1 MSLAPETR
9 VYFVIDARSFYASV
23 EAVDRGLD
31 PMEVDLVVADAS
43 RTEKTICLAV
53 SPHLKA
59 RGVKNRCRLFDVPKD
74 PNIVIAPPRMRRY
87 IEIAAGIYGIYLKYI
102 SKDDIHV
109 YSIDEC
115 ILDVTTYLKLY
126 GIRAKDFA
134 LKLMKEIQDTY
145 GIPTTAG
152 IGTNMYLAKVASGLL
167 AKHDPQGIGWL
178 TEERFLQKCSS
189 IRPLSQFWMISS
201 ATEQR
206 LAKHGIL
213 DMQGIRDA
221 DEDVLYKEFGINAEL
236 LIDHA
241 YGREPTR
248 MIDIKQYKS
257 QSRSIS
263 TNQILACPYSF
274 RDAELIVKEMIESL
288 CLDMARKGLVS
299 SRLGIGLLLD
309 GHTRGN
315 YRADIH
321 FVVDIQGKGNLAT
334 LFLPGAVE
342 TYRRKVPRDAQV
354 KSVAVSFANVA
365 EGEGE
370 TYSLFDDTDEITKQK
385 NLRDSLLEI
394 EKKYGKNAVLKG
406 ADFTAK
412 ATRRER
418 NTFIGGHN
426 GGDEDA

>member
-1 MSLAPETR
+1 MAEEYS
-9 VYFVIDARSFYASV
+9 
-23 EAVDRGLD
+23 
-31 PMEVDLVVADAS
+31 
-43 RTEKTICLAV
+43 ICLDIGGTKVLGAIFDKNEK
-53 SPHLKA
+53 PIYRLKKKT
-59 RGVKNRCRLFDVPKD
+59 RSGGDSSENVEQ
-74 PNIVIAPPRMRRY
+74 VI
-87 IEIAAGIYGIYLKYI
+87 I
-102 SKDDIHV
+102 S
-109 YSIDEC
+109 
-115 ILDVTTYLKLY
+115 
-126 GIRAKDFA
+126 
-134 LKLMKEIQDTY
+134 
-145 GIPTTAG
+145 
-152 IGTNMYLAKVASGLL
+152 
-167 AKHDPQGIGWL
+167 
-178 TEERFLQKCSS
+178 
-189 IRPLSQFWMISS
+189 
-201 ATEQR
+201 
-206 LAKHGIL
+206 
-213 DMQGIRDA
+213 
-221 DEDVLYKEFGINAEL
+221 
-236 LIDHA
+236 
-241 YGREPTR
+241 
-248 MIDIKQYKS
+248 
-257 QSRSIS
+257 
-263 TNQILACPYSF
+263 
-274 RDAELIVKEMIESL
+274 IVKEMIESL
-288 CLDMARKGLVS
+288 CLDLARKGLVS
-299 SRLGIGLLLD
+299 SRLGVGLLLD